1 MKSNN
6 FRSIILKERK
16 RDKFTG
22 SGVNEKSE
30 WTKND
35 SAKYSLLNAMRCVM
49 TEDVDAVIL
58 ETCAFSRLEC
68 TEVNIYAANDATP
81 LDTA

>member
-6 FRSIILKERK
+6 VRSIILKERK
-16 RDKFTG
+16 QSIFTG

-35 SAKYSLLNAMRCVM
+35 SAKYSVIRNVHNAMRCVM
-49 TEDVDAVIL
+49 TEGVDAVIL
-58 ETCAFSRLEC
+58 ETCA
-68 TEVNIYAANDATP
+68 
-81 LDTA
+81 

>member
-6 FRSIILKERK
+6 VCSIILKERK
-16 RDKFTG
+16 QGKFTG

-35 SAKYSLLNAMRCVM
+35 SVKYSVIRNVPNVMRCAM
-49 TEDVDAVIL
+49 TEGVDVVIP
-58 ETCAFSRLEC
+58 ETC
-68 TEVNIYAANDATP
+68 T
-81 LDTA
+81 